1 MSATTAVNQL
11 PKFATD
17 YIGQIFVPGYAKLL
31 AAKPWFADACARG
44 LECPECPKWL
54 GQWLCAEGLDR
65 AKIFALLRVPAMHRK
80 VVEMLYHFSNQLDMT
95 MVNAT
100 DAEWGDAF
108 GETYDPESSAKI
120 IGIVR
125 DGQISEMLTLYR
137 DPTDAIEAIEHF
149 VDYDLRTK
157 GESIHPLP

>member
-1 MSATTAVNQL
+1 MSATTVHAL
-11 PKFATD
+11 PKSASD

-31 AAKPWFADACARG
+31 ATKPWFADACARG
-44 LECPECPKWL
+44 LECPECPEWL

-80 VVEMLYHFSNQLDMT
+80 VCRMLYHFSNQLDMT

-108 GETYDPESSAKI
+108 GERYDPETSAKI
-120 IGIVR
+120 IGIVA
-125 DGQISEMLTLYR
+125 DGKIKETITLCR
-137 DPTDAIEAIEHF
+137 DPTDAINAVNRFMDVALLEEG
-149 VDYDLRTK
+149 DQ
-157 GESIHPLP
+157 